1 MLMNKLRQILTF
13 ARKKP
18 LIFILD
24 SIVSI
29 LSVLLLIIIV
39 SAVGE
44 LIDDYHYASNEER
57 MFSYRMEEENYS
69 EMVGMY
75 YENVAAE
82 RGDNAALQ
90 EYYGVAKYFE
100 AATNYKLYLDAGENQ
115 KAAVWKEK
123 MDEAFKQMGD
133 FAFVSENIQKK
144 LGLVEETTI
153 AKVSSGIVTFTDDLG
168 REVTVE
174 NPKQVAALLGSYA
187 DIWYLAGGTVCAS
200 ADDAWDDFE
209 LPLPEDAINLGM
221 TKELSLEKL
230 FEAEPDFVLASS
242 NTSQHLEWKDTL
254 ESAGLAVA
262 YFDVTDFDDYLRVLN
277 ICTQITGK
285 TELYEQNGTS
295 IQEKIDAVVE
305 ESQKKI
311 AEAGMAPTV
320 LSLRSSA
327 TYLRAKNSKDNVLG
341 EMLKAL
347 GCINIADSDDT
358 LLENLS
364 IEHIIEADPDYIL
377 ICPQGNDVEGIKA
390 QVESSITG
398 NPLWSELT
406 AVKEGRVYLMDKS
419 LYSLKPNDR
428 WGEAYEQLFEL
439 LFKE

>member
-1 MLMNKLRQILTF
+1 MLMNKVRQIITF

-24 SIVSI
+24 SIVAI
-29 LSVLLLIIIV
+29 LSVLLLIITV
-39 SAVGE
+39 SATGE
-44 LIDDYHYASNEER
+44 LISEYHYTTNEER
-57 MFSYRMEEENYS
+57 TFSYRMEEENYS

-75 YENVAAE
+75 YENVAAG
-82 RGDNAALQ
+82 RGADATLQ

-100 AATNYKLYLDAGENQ
+100 AASNYKLYLDAGENE

-133 FAFVSENIQKK
+133 FAFISENIQKK
-144 LGLVEETTI
+144 LGLIEETTDK
-153 AKVSSGIVTFTDDLG
+153 KVSSGIVTFTDDLG
-168 REVTVE
+168 REITIE
-174 NPKQVAALLGSYA
+174 NPQRVAALLGSYA

-200 ADDAWDDFE
+200 ADDAWEDFD

-230 FEAEPDFVLASS
+230 FEADPDFVLASS

-254 ESAGLAVA
+254 EAAGLPVA
-262 YFDVTDFDDYLRVLN
+262 YFDVTDFCDYLRVLK

-295 IQEKIDAVVE
+295 IQEKIDDIME
-305 ESQKKI
+305 ESRKKI
-311 AEAGMAPTV
+311 EESGKVPSV

-341 EMLKAL
+341 ELLKAL

-377 ICPQGNDVEGIKA
+377 ICPQGDNMEGIKA

-428 WGEAYEQLFEL
+428 WGEAYEKLYEL
-439 LFKE
+439 LWKE